1 MKFSWKN
8 IENWGS
14 WKSQF
19 FWVGHLKIIFFCL
32 VHIYRIA
39 RFFRNFDDYLGFQP
53 KISQGKHF
61 CPECTSP
68 STHFVTLYLLLL
80 LHAAEWKFPFY
91 LPDGAEIFAH
101 RVIYTD
107 FRMITNSRYLNA
119 NYETSPQ
126 NSFKKGNLPW
136 VDGFQYADCQ
146 TEMALKH
153 KWGQLSNL
161 WGFEDATLFVDIKL
175 GKCKSK

>member
-1 MKFSWKN
+1 MLANCLTLVLLTTYLCTCITYFSANHKACL
-8 IENWGS
+8 EVS
-14 WKSQF
+14 YLAS
-19 FWVGHLKIIFFCL
+19 IFFCF
-32 VHIYRIA
+32 I
-39 RFFRNFDDYLGFQP
+39 P
-53 KISQGKHF
+53 MKISQSLLVSKGWVKILIKPNVTTLFDPCQTF
-61 CPECTSP
+61 CFDGECTSP

-119 NYETSPQ
+119 NYETSSQ

-136 VDGFQYADCQ
+136 VDGFLC
-146 TEMALKH
+146 
-153 KWGQLSNL
+153 WLSDWN
-161 WGFEDATLFVDIKL
+161 G
-175 GKCKSK
+175 S